1 MRSLNPIG
9 AVRRRLARAISWRVE
24 KSTRECTETFEKE
37 LGEVR
42 SHLGLLAEKSTY
54 WENDAQEVRELR
66 NDLSELR
73 ITITDMLRTIDVQLD
88 TLARR
93 IVNLP

>member
-1 MRSLNPIG
+1 MLEKELGEVRSHLG
-9 AVRRRLARAISWRVE
+9 LLAE
-24 KSTRECTETFEKE
+24 KSTYSALEKE

-73 ITITDMLRTIDVQLD
+73 ITITDILRTVDVQLD

-93 IVNLP
+93 TENLP